1 MARKKQNQ
9 IAMDLPELDQQDDVE
24 YAIEAAELKP
34 KQPKQKAAEHS
45 DLPKS
50 IGKLIDGSTPQ
61 QLSEWQQTRPMLSA
75 DELNHIYLTE
85 AGQMTVQEMADKIN
99 SISIEKNGNARYAN
113 FTLAV
118 AAIGR
123 GADHGNIDDLRLR
136 FYSYLELT
144 QLTNMKISNMTAY
157 LSIGMTQSKATKL
170 AQNGTEDMKD
180 LLTEI
185 QAVCAGYREMV
196 TADGKL
202 NPVTSIFWQ
211 KNFDN
216 MQDKRE
222 QVVTVND
229 PLGKKRSAEEIK
241 KKYEDIIVG

>member
-1 MARKKQNQ
+1 MPKKKNSTT
-9 IAMDLPELDQQDDVE
+9 IVFDAPELEQEDAKYTV
-24 YAIEAAELKP
+24 AEK
-34 KQPKQKAAEHS
+34 
-45 DLPKS
+45 LPKS
-50 IGKLIDGSTPQ
+50 VEKLIDGSTPQ
-61 QLSEWQQTRPMLSA
+61 QLSEWQRTRPMLSA

-85 AGQMTVQEMADKIN
+85 AGQMTVREMADKIN

-118 AAIGR
+118 AALGR
-123 GADHGNIDDLRLR
+123 GADHSNIDDLRLR

-144 QLTNMKISNMTAY
+144 QLTNMKISNMTAL
-157 LSIGMTQSKATKL
+157 LSIGMTQAKASKLSQT
-170 AQNGTEDMKD
+170 GTDDMKD

-211 KNFDN
+211 KNFDD
-216 MQDKRE
+216 MRDKRE

-229 PLGKKRSAEEIK
+229 PLGQKRSAEEIK

>member
-1 MARKKQNQ
+1 MSRPKKHQ
-9 IAMDLPELDQQDDVE
+9 IEIDLPELEQDEPVKVQKVE
-24 YAIEAAELKP
+24 KVRKP
-34 KQPKQKAAEHS
+34 AKTL
-45 DLPKS
+45 DNLPVYL
-50 IGKLIDGSTPQ
+50 GKNLDGSTAQ
-61 QLSEWQQTRPMLSA
+61 DMAEWNRTRPLLTP

-85 AGQMTVQEMADKIN
+85 AGSMTVAEMAQKIN
-99 SISIEKNGNARYAN
+99 SISIERNSNARYAN

-123 GADHGNIDDLRLR
+123 GADHNNIDDLRLR
-136 FYSYLELT
+136 FYTYLELT

-157 LSIGMTQSKATKL
+157 LSIGMTQNKASYL
-170 AQNGTEDMKD
+170 IQNGTEPMKD

-211 KNFDN
+211 KNYDG
-216 MQDKRE
+216 MKDKQE
-222 QVVTVND
+222 QEIMIKD
-229 PLGKKRSAEEIK
+229 PLGELKSKEDIQ
-241 KKYEDIIVG
+241 KKYADIIIG

>member
-1 MARKKQNQ
+1 MAKKKNQ
-9 IAMDLPELDQQDDVE
+9 IGVDLPELEQDATD
-24 YAIEAAELKP
+24 YDDLNG
-34 KQPKQKAAEHS
+34 QKRKAQKDTGDPNETK
-45 DLPKS
+45 LPKAVDR
-50 IGKLIDGSTPQ
+50 IIEGTPTQ
-61 QLSEWQQTRPMLSA
+61 QISEWQHTRPMLSA
-75 DELNHIYLTE
+75 DELKHIYLSD
-85 AGQMTVQEMADKIN
+85 AANMTVAEMADKIN
-99 SISIEKNGNARYAN
+99 SISIERNGNARYSN

-123 GADHGNIDDLRLR
+123 GADHGNVDDLRLR

-144 QLTNMKISNMTAY
+144 QLTNMKVSNMTAY
-157 LSIGMTQSKATKL
+157 LSFGMTQQKAAKL
-170 AQNGTEDMKD
+170 AQNGTEEMKD
-180 LLTEI
+180 FLTEV

-211 KNFDN
+211 KNYDG

-229 PLGKKRSAEEIK
+229 PLGQKRSAEEIK

>member
-1 MARKKQNQ
+1 MSRPKKKQ
-9 IAMDLPELDQQDDVE
+9 IEIDLPELEEDGLTETPAEKQVE
-24 YAIEAAELKP
+24 K
-34 KQPKQKAAEHS
+34 KQKDRKPQKS
-45 DLPKS
+45 LDNLP
-50 IGKLIDGSTPQ
+50 GYLGAKLDGSTAE
-61 QLSEWQQTRPMLSA
+61 QLAEWQHTRPMLSA

-85 AGQMTVQEMADKIN
+85 AGQMTVAEMAQKIN
-99 SISIEKNGNARYAN
+99 SISIERNSNARYAN

-123 GADHGNIDDLRLR
+123 GADHNNIDELRLR

-157 LSIGMTQSKATKL
+157 LSIGMTTGKAQHL
-170 AQNGTEDMKD
+170 AQNGSDAMKD
-180 LLTEI
+180 LLMEI

-211 KNFDN
+211 KNYDG
-216 MQDKRE
+216 MKDKQE
-222 QVVTVND
+222 QEVIIKD
-229 PLGKKRSAEEIK
+229 PLGEIKSKEEIQ
-241 KKYEDIIVG
+241 KKYADIIIG